1 MQQHKLNLRQISV
14 ILLLLN
20 KIKIPII
27 ISLALLGILTAVYL
41 KGRNDAVTRAS
52 EKNSI
57 EVAQRLVGWEKQS
70 EKIDRKITKIKQ
82 SRKSNDDGRDSCLL
96 SNNPLEV
103 ECLKDF

>member
-1 MQQHKLNLRQISV
+1 M

-20 KIKIPII
+20 KIKVPLI
-27 ISLALLGILTAVYL
+27 ISVGILTILAGIYL

-57 EVAQRLVGWEKQS
+57 EVTQRLVGWEKQS

-82 SRKSNDDGRDSCLL
+82 SRKSNDDDRDSCLL